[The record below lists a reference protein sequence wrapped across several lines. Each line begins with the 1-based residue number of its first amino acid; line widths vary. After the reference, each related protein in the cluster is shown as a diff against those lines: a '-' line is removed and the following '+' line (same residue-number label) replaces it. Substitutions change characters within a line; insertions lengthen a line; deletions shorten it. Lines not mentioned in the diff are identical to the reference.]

1 MNQVSLCKSCVSKE
15 QVFLQI
21 FLELTRNMGVFC
33 VFFFFFS
40 GTQCN
45 AAAGH
50 RALPLTQF
58 PLKGLGIE
66 PE

>member
-1 MNQVSLCKSCVSKE
+1 MSQVSLCQSCVSKE

-21 FLELTRNMGVFC
+21 FLELTGN
-33 VFFFFFS
+33 FFFFFP
-40 GTQCN
+40 GTRSN

-50 RALPLTQF
+50 RAFPLTQF

>member
-1 MNQVSLCKSCVSKE
+1 MNQLALCQSCVSKE

-21 FLELTRNMGVFC
+21 FLELTGNVW
-33 VFFFFFS
+33 VFS
-40 GTQCN
+40 GTQSN

-50 RALPLTQF
+50 RVLPLTLF